1 MPKLNTDQ
9 LIDRLQRRIAELEA
23 GEEVAIKHIRSLLT
37 EAQQQALDDALAAQV
52 ELKKAKRARTEEE
65 KKAFGWKTIREV
77 RLDVLRNAL
86 AEANADLLADFKR
99 RQKAAIVRQTRIYFD
114 SIKQAMNDGKD
125 SESAKI
131 WANNELT
138 RAGLQRMDS
147 LKIALENARDRQIAR
162 REEALLA
169 RFRSEMTA
177 DKREQQKSVEELER
191 LRMANGKGAGE
202 AK

>member
-9 LIDRLQRRIAELEA
+9 RIGRLERRITELEA
-23 GEEVAIKHIRSLLT
+23 GEEVAIKHIRALLT

-65 KKAFGWKTIREV
+65 KQAFGWKTIREV
-77 RLDVLRNAL
+77 RLDILRNAL
-86 AEANADLLADFKR
+86 TEANADLLADFKR
-99 RQKAAIVRQTRIYFD
+99 RQDAALIRQTRIYFD
-114 SIKQAMNDGKD
+114 SINKALKDGKD
-125 SESAKI
+125 LQSARI

-138 RAGLQRMDS
+138 RAGLPRMDG
-147 LKIALENARDRQIAR
+147 LTVECENARDKQVA
-162 REEALLA
+162 EMEDALRA

-177 DKREQQKSVEELER
+177 DEREQLEMVEELER
-191 LRMANGKGAGE
+191 RRMGKDKGAGK